1 MPSLVCTAS
10 GSFQQQQQHCFPSR
24 SVFWS
29 VIRDTE
35 DPKAYPSVEE
45 LRYDSVSSEQFLIRL
60 YSMGAMRNAIECL
73 TRGQTANDQWF
84 RYRKF
89 TITGS
94 KAHILYNAGR
104 RGNLSPNARSLII
117 GERDESKMNFAPV
130 RFGRECEPIA
140 RWNFIARKMKDNKFA
155 NFVFQERGLY
165 LDQKFPFIAASVDGL
180 YAFDRPAD
188 CSANVVADD
197 DRIVRLLEIKCAWS
211 IRDIGI
217 RKGAERLRYL
227 SRRLPGND
235 DTVEGISCV
244 TPLRELYE
252 LKKSIPSYFQSQL
265 YLRVYGIDE
274 CTLLIWTPI
283 DFLELQV
290 PRDDVFGENLF
301 CTLNRVYC
309 ELFIPTLL
317 F

>member
-1 MPSLVCTAS
+1 M
-10 GSFQQQQQHCFPSR
+10 
-24 SVFWS
+24 FWS
-29 VIRDTE
+29 VVRNTE
-35 DPKAYPSVEE
+35 NPKAYPSAEE
-45 LRYDSVSSEQFLIRL
+45 IRYDCMSSKQFLNRL

-94 KAHILYNAGR
+94 KAHILYHAGR
-104 RGNLSPNARSLII
+104 KGILSSNARSLII
-117 GERDESKMNFAPV
+117 GERDKCELNYAPV
-130 RFGRECEPIA
+130 RFGREHEPVA
-140 RWNFIARKMKDNKFA
+140 RWNFISRKMKDDKFA

-165 LDQKFPFIAASVDGL
+165 LDKNYPFIAASVDGL
-180 YAFDRPAD
+180 YVFDRSSAD
-188 CSANVVADD
+188 DCCSAND

-217 RKGAERLRYL
+217 RNGAERLRYL
-227 SRRLPGND
+227 KKRRRFPGND
-235 DTVEGISCV
+235 GTEGISYTV
-244 TPLRELYE
+244 PLSELYE
-252 LKKSIPSYFQSQL
+252 LKKSSPYYFQIQL

-290 PRDDVFGENLF
+290 PRDDVFCENLF